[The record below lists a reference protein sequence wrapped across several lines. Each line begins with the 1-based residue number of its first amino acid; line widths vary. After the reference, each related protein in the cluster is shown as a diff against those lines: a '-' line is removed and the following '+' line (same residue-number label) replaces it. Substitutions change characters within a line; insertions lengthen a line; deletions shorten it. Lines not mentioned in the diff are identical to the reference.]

1 MWIVSIAEIDERH
14 VARELRRKPVSNL
27 GLARLPACECVSDA
41 EPRWL
46 SQGISGGCEVSSLAL
61 VLGRAEWTRR
71 WKALRAWKTTAMV
84 CRCAK
89 GPRCC
94 STKPGL
100 GWEGRAVRQGASVTR
115 SRGLRKVRQGP
126 TRVMSGPDGR
136 RRQPLCR
143 GAIDHGHGWC
153 GGINHRATRG
163 RRRRLRLSGAI
174 EQGVAAKA
182 RARVRAVGSRA

>member
-1 MWIVSIAEIDERH
+1 MAKPRHQWRLRSFVPSISLGAGGVDSSVEGASGLENDGDGVS
-14 VARELRRKPVSNL
+14 L
-27 GLARLPACECVSDA
+27 CE
-41 EPRWL
+41 
-46 SQGISGGCEVSSLAL
+46 GSS
-61 VLGRAEWTRR
+61 VL
-71 WKALRAWKTTAMV
+71 LDQ
-84 CRCAK
+84 
-89 GPRCC
+89 
-94 STKPGL
+94 PGL